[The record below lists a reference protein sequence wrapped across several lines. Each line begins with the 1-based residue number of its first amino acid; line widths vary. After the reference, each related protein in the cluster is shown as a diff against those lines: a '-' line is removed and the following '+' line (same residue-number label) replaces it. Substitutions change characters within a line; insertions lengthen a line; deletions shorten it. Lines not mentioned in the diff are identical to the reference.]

1 MHGGWSFAQ
10 VVEIKDVP
18 APNTTNSHALIVTNV
33 IKLGSFPMNN
43 IKHYLN
49 IVKLAR
55 TFEIDHTPDGWPA
68 IKMKKISE
76 LCDAL
81 ETAMSELKEIKQQRD
96 TLWSLADGAKTL
108 IEIMPM
114 KSNEVYVREVW
125 RPNWLKTFKEISDQ
139 IFKTP
144 NI

>member
-1 MHGGWSFAQ
+1 
-10 VVEIKDVP
+10 
-18 APNTTNSHALIVTNV
+18 
-33 IKLGSFPMNN
+33 MNN